1 MKQVLFFLI
10 TTLMIEN
17 ATVAQPSE
25 KFLKLNRV
33 VVLDSV
39 KVKTITTKSE
49 SIFSIT
55 VPAGVYWKIE
65 SINFTP
71 SFDQI
76 WTGGTGYMR
85 VKINSIDLLQV
96 SNQVYNNLVTS
107 NYALYPFLKTTPVW
121 AAPGTVINA
130 YVNFSN
136 YFQNPQL
143 SFDLLLNAMEFSV
156 EQ

>member
-10 TTLMIEN
+10 TTLMIAN

-96 SNQVYNNLVTS
+96 SNQVYNNLVSS

-121 AAPGTVINA
+121 VGPGTVINA
-130 YVNFSN
+130 YATFSN
-136 YFQNPQL
+136 YYQNPQL
-143 SFDLLLNAMEFSV
+143 SFDIFLNAMEFSV